1 MGIET
6 IALIAGATGLLSS
19 ATGTIMQMNSAND
32 AKNAEE
38 RKQKKIREESLKV
51 GPSKT
56 TTSKGD
62 LLDTNRQSQLRQ
74 GFLNAIKVGQ
84 SGIQNLNKQVDVL
97 NGYTGLKTKLGE

>member
-1 MGIET
+1 MGVET
-6 IALIAGATGLLSS
+6 IALIATATALAAS
-19 ATGTIMQMNSAND
+19 ATGTVMQINSAND
-32 AKNAEE
+32 AKNAEQN
-38 RKQKKIREESLKV
+38 RQKKIQQESLKV
-51 GPSKT
+51 GPGKT

-97 NGYTGLKTKLGE
+97 NGSTGLKTKLGE